1 VATFSAKTKNELARM
16 IPANRCCRKAELA
29 ALILTDGDIRLD
41 SKSDAD
47 LSLATENAA
56 VARKII
62 MLAKALFNL
71 QSTILLQRNKRLK
84 KKNQYVVNIGRQP
97 GVIEALTEL
106 GLPGE
111 GAMSKRLLKPP
122 RKNCCRRS
130 YLRGIFL
137 GAGSLNRP
145 EGGDYHLEISLPD
158 EDFCRNL
165 RQLLVKFGLN
175 PKVNYRKNRF
185 VIYLKNSEEIIDLLN
200 ITGAH
205 AALLNFEN
213 ARVIKELRNK
223 VNRLV
228 NCETANLEKTVN
240 TGMRQLGN
248 IKKIAQTIGL
258 KSLPKGLREMA
269 EVRLAN
275 PDASLKEL
283 GYMLSPIIGK
293 SGVNHRLRRLEEIAQ
308 KTEED
313 ESQMPQT

>member
-1 VATFSAKTKNELARM
+1 MATFSTKTKNELARL
-16 IPANRCCRKAELA
+16 IPVNRCCRKAELT
-29 ALILTDGDIRLD
+29 ALILTDGDIWLD
-41 SKSDAD
+41 SKSEAA
-47 LSLATENAA
+47 LTLATENAA

-62 MLAKALFNL
+62 MLGKTLFSL

-84 KKNQYVVNIGRQP
+84 KKNQYIISIGRQP
-97 GVIEALTEL
+97 GVVEALAEL

-111 GAMSKRLLKPP
+111 GVLSRRLPKPP

-145 EGGDYHLEISLPD
+145 EGGNYHLEINLPD
-158 EDFCRNL
+158 EDFCQAVC
-165 RQLLVKFGLN
+165 QLLLKFGLN
-175 PKVNYRKNRF
+175 PKVNYRKNRY
-185 VIYLKNSEEIIDLLN
+185 VIYLKNSEEIVDLLN
-200 ITGAH
+200 IIGAH
-205 AALLNFEN
+205 AALLDFEN
-213 ARVIKELRNK
+213 ARVIKQLRNK

-228 NCETANLEKTVN
+228 NCETANLEKTVD
-240 TGMRQLGN
+240 TGMRQLES

-258 KSLPKGLREMA
+258 QSLPEGLREMA

-283 GYMLSPIIGK
+283 GYMLSPAIGK

-308 KTEED
+308 KIEGNKR
-313 ESQMPQT
+313 